1 MSNRQL
7 EHLNAVYE
15 SMCAAYR
22 DNGMTVEELVYAMA
36 ANLGKVIATAQA
48 EGCKY
53 TPAQLRLLSIGAMDG
68 AVATWGSNESE
79 AA

>member
-15 SMCAAYR
+15 AMCAVYESQE
-22 DNGMTVEELVYAMA
+22 MTVEELVYALA
-36 ANLGKVIATAQA
+36 ANLGKVIATGSA
-48 EGCKY
+48 EGCKA
-53 TPAQLRLLSIGAMDG
+53 TQTELRILATGALNG
-68 AVATWGSNESE
+68 AILAWGGKESE